1 MPLQAFQRYEIS
13 YNGELNK
20 MECRMKAS
28 VLRAMFLVDA
38 IKNGGGP
45 FHVVNYR
52 WNQMRVMIQLGS

>member
-1 MPLQAFQRYEIS
+1 MPLQMFQRYEIS

-20 MECRMKAS
+20 MEYRMKAS
-28 VLRAMFLVDA
+28 VLRALFSVDA
-38 IKNGGGP
+38 IKNGEGR